1 MMKMPHNATTM
12 VLAPTFPQLTASD
25 ARWRTDTASS
35 ARAPMC
41 DSTGLVDSGEM
52 GGACSR
58 DLTCMCDA
66 CVAIDRETM
75 GAVTRAAS
83 SVRLAPVS
91 ARLASVA
98 RPMVTTAG
106 TWFALAVTLAT
117 GTTVGAIF
125 GYMLAGAVR

>member
-1 MMKMPHNATTM
+1 MTKMAHNVTTM
-12 VLAPTFPQLTASD
+12 VLPAAFPALTASD
-25 ARWRTDTASS
+25 ARWRTDTAPS

-41 DSTGLVDSGEM
+41 DSTGLVDSGVM

-66 CVAIDRETM
+66 CVSIDRETM
-75 GAVTRAAS
+75 CAVTRAAS
-83 SVRLAPVS
+83 SVRMAPVS

-117 GTTVGAIF
+117 GGLVGAIF